1 MNFISISNC
10 QTHTETAATRSVEQ
24 RGFKGNLLKEKSTGC
39 FFSVKHE
46 KPVKLLIWKESA
58 APYPG

>member
-46 KPVKLLIWKESA
+46 KPVKLLI
-58 APYPG
+58 